1 MRFQFHTFI
10 LAIIVAVSAC
20 TQAFARDRT
29 LEHEAIIDAPATE
42 VWRMFATSEG
52 AKQWMAPK
60 VEVDLRVGG
69 SIRSSYH
76 PDSNLHDEHTI
87 VNRILAYEPGRMVSM
102 RNVQAPAGF
111 PNVDQFQQTWS
122 VMYFEPI
129 SERQTRLRIVGLGW
143 GEGPE
148 WDDLYAFFEVGNQQ
162 VLNLLK
168 SRFDA
173 SRENDADI
181 ILAMLGRLVGG
192 EWIHESERSGG
203 IFRVRN
209 VAERGGDGVSLVT
222 KSWLGTAEGMYDHGR
237 TIIYRAPKS
246 EGGGVRFLNINE
258 MGAVAQGPI
267 RLVAPD
273 RIEWE
278 WKMTTLEGAQR
289 TFRVSMAFG
298 ADRDEHTFKLERR
311 EDDGSWRE
319 QIAISYTRVDEAP
332 ERFKKLRAQE

>member
-1 MRFQFHTFI
+1 MRLRLQMFI
-10 LAIIVAVSAC
+10 LATLVAVPLCSG
-20 TQAFARDRT
+20 AFARDRT
-29 LEHEAIIDAPATE
+29 LEHEAIIDAPVGE

-76 PDSNLHDEHTI
+76 PDSNLNDEHTI
-87 VNRILAYEPGRMVSM
+87 VNRILTYEPGRMVSL

-111 PNVDQFQQTWS
+111 PNADQFQQTWS

-129 SERQTRLRIVGLGW
+129 SEKQTRLRIVGMGW

-168 SRFDA
+168 SRFDGT
-173 SRENDADI
+173 REHDADA
-181 ILAMLGRLVGG
+181 ILALLGRLVGG
-192 EWIHESERSGG
+192 EWIHESERGG
-203 IFRVRN
+203 GVFRVRN
-209 VAERGGDGVSLVT
+209 IAERGGDGVSLMT
-222 KSWLGTAEGMYDHGR
+222 RSWLGTAEGMYDHGR
-237 TIIYRAPKS
+237 TIIYRAPKN

-258 MGAVAQGPI
+258 TGAVAQGPI

-278 WKMTTLEGAQR
+278 WTMTALDGAR
-289 TFRVSMAFG
+289 RMFRVTTTFG
-298 ADRDEHTFKLERR
+298 PDQDEHTFRLERR
-311 EDDGSWRE
+311 EDDGTWRE
-319 QIAISYTRVDEAP
+319 QIAISYVRVDEAP
-332 ERFKKLRAQE
+332 EWFQKLRIRE